1 MARTSTAPGFDDER
15 LNAVFGALSDPT
27 RRRIIARL
35 SQGVATVGELAEP
48 FAMSLPAVS
57 KHLSVLE
64 RAGLVRR
71 ERDGRIQRC
80 HLDGRPLEAAGEFI
94 EHYRTFWQNT
104 LDELAQY
111 LEDEDDDAS
120 R

>member
-1 MARTSTAPGFDDER
+1 MARPSTAVFDDER
-15 LNAVFGALSDPT
+15 LDAVFSALSDPT

-35 SQGVATVGELAEP
+35 SQGPASVGELAEP

-64 RAGLVRR
+64 RAGLLRR
-71 ERDGRIQRC
+71 ERDGRIHRC
-80 HLDGRPLEAAGEFI
+80 QLDAQPLEAASQFI
-94 EHYRTFWQNT
+94 ESYRTFWENS
-104 LDELAQY
+104 LDQLAEY
-111 LEDEDDDAS
+111 LEDADDDAS